1 MNADGKWLDALSS
14 RIIGS
19 AFSVSNSLGCGF
31 LEKVYEN
38 ALAVEFRSTGI
49 AFTQQPAYH
58 ARHKGEIVGEYQ
70 PDLVVAEA
78 VIVEV
83 KALNSL
89 NQVHEAQCINYLRVS
104 GLKLALLLNFG
115 LPRVQLKRVVLK
127 L

>member
-1 MNADGKWLDALSS
+1 MNADIPGLEAMSA

-19 AFSVSNSLGCGF
+19 AFNVSNSLGCGF

-49 AFTQQPAYH
+49 AYIQQPVYH
-58 ARHKGEIVGEYQ
+58 VRHKAEIVGEYQ
-70 PDLVVAEA
+70 PDLVVGES
-78 VIVEV
+78 VIAEV

-104 GLKLALLLNFG
+104 GLKLALLINFG